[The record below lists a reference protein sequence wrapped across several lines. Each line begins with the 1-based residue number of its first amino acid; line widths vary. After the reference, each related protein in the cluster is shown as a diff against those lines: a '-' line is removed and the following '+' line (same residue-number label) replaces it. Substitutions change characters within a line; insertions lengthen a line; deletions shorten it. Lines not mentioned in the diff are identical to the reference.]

1 MNWLLCAT
9 PPASVAPFVASHGL
23 VEAAAPAR
31 PQLSSPRNGM
41 GDLVEFVGNYGI
53 DMRKCGIHVGI
64 YGISWDFYGS

>member
-53 DMRKCGIHVGI
+53 DMRKCGIMWEFMGSHGI
-64 YGISWDFYGS
+64 FYGS